1 MGRDNFPDH
10 DTIAGALEDR
20 AAAVAWASAPAVR
33 AWAAGIQS
41 WHTIMDTTWARL
53 RTGLQARLFVAAAL
67 LAAAGAAAQ
76 RPDSF
81 TVQKTAQG
89 MTEVGVLGGAAYRI
103 DIPMNWNHSLIVYYH
118 GYSARP
124 VSFHLAEPLEGRQG
138 PLLERHY
145 AIVQS
150 AYSQTGWALEQAY
163 PETELLRH
171 YFVKKYGIP
180 KETYVAGA
188 SMGGMLVTIALEL
201 DAKAYQ
207 GGLDL
212 CGSVGPTFQSFDRR
226 FALRAAFDHYF
237 PGLMPPLV
245 TTPADYMMSPAMLEK
260 IEAALKA
267 NADAATIMRAL
278 AGVHTNVD
286 LAWDMDYFTFNI
298 SDMQHRAH
306 GNPFDNR
313 NYLYTGTNPANA
325 FGDFELND
333 KVRRYAASPS
343 ARAYLLRHYSPSGHL
358 GKPMIALHTLY
369 DPIVPPQSLSLYDHE
384 VQAAGSGE
392 NLVQQYVHRE
402 GHCNLTV
409 EEIGRAFDELVA
421 WTHKGA
427 RPTPGLEP

>member
-1 MGRDNFPDH
+1 MYTVM
-10 DTIAGALEDR
+10 DTIG
-20 AAAVAWASAPAVR
+20 S
-33 AWAAGIQS
+33 
-41 WHTIMDTTWARL
+41 RL
-53 RTGLQARLFVAAAL
+53 RTGLLARLLPAAL
-67 LAAAGAAAQ
+67 LLTVASATAQ
-76 RPDSF
+76 KPESF
-81 TVQKTAQG
+81 TVQKTSLG
-89 MTEVGVLGGAAYRI
+89 LTEVGVLGGAAYRI
-103 DIPMNWNHSLIVYYH
+103 DIPENWNHSLIVYYH
-118 GYSARP
+118 GYAERP
-124 VSFHLAEPLEGRQG
+124 VSFHLAERLEGRQG

-150 AYSQTGWALEQAY
+150 AYSQPGWALEQAY
-163 PETELLRH
+163 PETELLRR
-171 YFVKKYGIP
+171 YFLKKYGLP

-201 DAKAYQ
+201 NPKAYE

-237 PGLMPPLV
+237 PGLLPPLV
-245 TTPADYMMSPAMLEK
+245 PTPVDYMQSPAMLER
-260 IEAALKA
+260 IEVALKA
-267 NADAATIMRAL
+267 NPDAATIMRGL
-278 AGVHTNVD
+278 TSVHTNVD

-298 SDMQHRAH
+298 SDMQHRAK

-313 NYLYTGTNPANA
+313 NYLYTGTNPANTL
-325 FGDFELND
+325 GDFELND
-333 KVRRYAASPS
+333 KVRRYAASPT
-343 ARAYLLRHYSPSGHL
+343 ARAYLLRHYSPSGRL

-369 DPIVPPQSLSLYDHE
+369 DPIVPPTSLAFYDHQ

-427 RPTPGLEP
+427 RPSPGLEP